1 MSGDGARRA
10 AGAEREEFVGFFPQV
25 VRDLTGDG
33 LGHPEVGGA
42 VARLKEVRTGG
53 PGEVRGGPGWVLGR
67 SRGGSRGVP
76 VRPAWVPVRS
86 RFGCPE
92 RVPGGVPGGSW

>member
-33 LGHPEVGGA
+33 LGHPEVGDA

-53 PGEVRGGPGWVLGR
+53 TRGGA
-67 SRGGSRGVP
+67 RGGAR
-76 VRPAWVPVRS
+76 
-86 RFGCPE
+86 
-92 RVPGGVPGGSW
+92 